1 MAGGFFLISAAFS
14 FAAKPL
20 QRCLN
25 GGEDSPRGGDLSPED
40 ELAQNRAFL
49 DPITEENEQNT
60 VTAKEGAM
68 LAQRLQK
75 ERVQQIESVL

>member
-14 FAAKPL
+14 FGAKPL
-20 QRCLN
+20 RSCLDR
-25 GGEDSPRGGDLSPED
+25 GREVVSDQDSPDD
-40 ELAQNRAFL
+40 DQTQNRGIL

-60 VTAKEGAM
+60 VTAREGAL
-68 LAQRLQK
+68 LAQKLQK